1 MSEKINFGY
10 ETDDSNNKSQE
21 KSHSKEVNHDSSESL
36 PKKASKET
44 LDELLKSAQ
53 EKAKTSKEIEEKSS
67 GDSKKTNS
75 NIRMIGND
83 LSNNSFKQIIKKT
96 QKKLPFDQKILS
108 KFVHRPTV
116 DTISEISSKTVAR
129 PVGLAMGGAFSLFSS
144 LLVLW
149 ASYFFGYEYNFM
161 IGIMSFVGG
170 FIIGTILEILLKLVF
185 RRKSAY

>member
-10 ETDDSNNKSQE
+10 EADDTSDKSRE
-21 KSHSKEVNHDSSESL
+21 KSHTQEVATESSESV

-53 EKAKTSKEIEEKSS
+53 EKAKTSKEIGANNSD
-67 GDSKKTNS
+67 DSKKTNS
-75 NIRMIGND
+75 SIRMIGND

-96 QKKLPFDQKILS
+96 QKKLPFDQKLLS
-108 KFVHRPTV
+108 KFVHKPAV

-129 PVGLAMGGAFSLFSS
+129 PVGLAMGGAFSLFAS

-149 ASYFFGYEYNFM
+149 ASYFFGYEYNFL
-161 IGIMSFVGG
+161 IGIMAFVGG
-170 FIIGTILEILLKLVF
+170 FMAGTILEALLKIVF